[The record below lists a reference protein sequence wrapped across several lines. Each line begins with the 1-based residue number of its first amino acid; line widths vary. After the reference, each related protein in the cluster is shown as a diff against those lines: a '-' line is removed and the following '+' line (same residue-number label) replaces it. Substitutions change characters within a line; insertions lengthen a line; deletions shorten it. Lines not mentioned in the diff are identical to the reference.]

1 MAVTGTDNCHL
12 VPIRRANEPMSTEI
26 LIKISILVGVFIT
39 IMLVAGEYYS

>member
-1 MAVTGTDNCHL
+1 
-12 VPIRRANEPMSTEI
+12 MSTEI